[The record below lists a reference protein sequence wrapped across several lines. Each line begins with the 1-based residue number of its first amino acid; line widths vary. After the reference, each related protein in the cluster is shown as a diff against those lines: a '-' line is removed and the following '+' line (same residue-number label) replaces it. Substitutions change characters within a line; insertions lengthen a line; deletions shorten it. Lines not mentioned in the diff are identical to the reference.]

1 MRYRCFE
8 PNPIEIMLNTL
19 RDLYIEQ
26 LKDLYS
32 AEKQLTEALPKMQR
46 AASSQELKD
55 GFAAHLE
62 QTRNHIERLRKI
74 ADRAGFSLEGEHC
87 EAMAGLVREGEE
99 LMNKLADPT
108 VKDAGLIASAQRIE
122 HYEIAGYGTA
132 RTMAK
137 QLDEREAA
145 DLLQTTLNEEADT
158 DEKLTKI
165 ATGGMFSS
173 GVNQAAAHRR

>member
-1 MRYRCFE
+1 
-8 PNPIEIMLNTL
+8 MLNTL

-55 GFAAHLE
+55 GFAEHLE
-62 QTRNHIERLRKI
+62 QTRHHIERLRKI

-87 EAMAGLVREGEE
+87 EAMAGLVKEGEE
-99 LMNKLADPT
+99 LMNKLADPA

-173 GVNQAAAHRR
+173 GINQAAAHRR